1 MKTRPRGL
9 PSQRTK
15 GASVITASIVGATG
29 YTGAVLTDILG
40 EHPEVTLQA
49 LTSKSY
55 VGRRIADVFPTL
67 RVEGRYAEYAPRA
80 VVGSDV
86 VFVCYPHA
94 EAHAVVAELL
104 EAGHRVVDLSADF
117 RLKNPA
123 DYPAWYGFQHPR
135 PDLVAEAVFGL
146 PEAYGEVIASARLVA
161 NPGCYPTAMLLSLLP
176 AAGEI
181 EGTVIVDSKSGVSG
195 AGRTPSE
202 KTHFCSVTGNFRPYS
217 EVGHRHTPE
226 MTQELTLAAGKAVA
240 VSFTPH
246 LLPVERGILSTAYF
260 RPASGLRGNAFWLDR
275 YRAYYGQA
283 AFVEICEHA
292 PGLSEVVGTNFC
304 RITVRED
311 PAAGLVK
318 VFSVIDNLVKG
329 ASGQAVQ
336 NMNCMFG
343 FAEDSGLR
351 RKV

>member
-1 MKTRPRGL
+1 M
-9 PSQRTK
+9 
-15 GASVITASIVGATG
+15 ITASIVGATG
-29 YTGAVLTDILG
+29 YTGAILTDILA

-55 VGRRIADVFPTL
+55 VGQRVADVFPRL
-67 RVEGRYAEYAPRA
+67 RVAGRYVEYAPRA
-80 VVGSDV
+80 VAGSDV

-94 EAHAVVAELL
+94 EAHAVVAGLL

-117 RLKNPA
+117 RLKDPA
-123 DYPAWYGFQHPR
+123 AYPSWYGFEHPR
-135 PDLVAEAVFGL
+135 PDLLAEAVFGL
-146 PEAYGEVIASARLVA
+146 PEVYGKEIASARLVA

-176 AAGEI
+176 AAGDI
-181 EGTVIVDSKSGVSG
+181 EGAVIVDSKSGVSG

-202 KTHFCSVTGNFRPYS
+202 KTHFCSVAGNFRAYS

-226 MTQELTLAAGKAVA
+226 MTQELSIAADKAVA

-246 LLPVERGILSTAYF
+246 LLPVDRGILSTAYF
-260 RPASGLRGNAFWLDR
+260 RPAGGLRGNSFWLEK

-283 AFVEICEHA
+283 TFVEVCEHA

-311 PAAGLVK
+311 PAAGWVK

-343 FAEDSGLR
+343 LTEDAGLR
-351 RKV
+351 RRV